1 MAKLNRACGIC
12 KTKYS
17 YCPTCAADAH
27 KPTWMAVFCSEN
39 CREIYNVLDDCRY
52 RSLSKKEAYER
63 LSVVDLSCTD
73 KLPGYFK
80 ETLDEILEEGK
91 EKVNVE
97 EVISEEIITT
107 PVVIEEAFE
116 EKNIVIKEQ
125 SVEEIAIKDEVIE
138 EIKKPRPKKKAKFVE

>member
-1 MAKLNRACGIC
+1 MAKLNRTCGIC

-80 ETLDEILEEGK
+80 ETLDEILEE

-107 PVVIEEAFE
+107 PLVIEEAFE

>member
-1 MAKLNRACGIC
+1 MAKLNRTCGIC

-80 ETLDEILEEGK
+80 ETLDEILEE

>member
-1 MAKLNRACGIC
+1 MANNRVCGIC
-12 KTKYS
+12 KKSYK
-17 YCPTCAADAH
+17 YCPSCAADAH
-27 KPTWMAVFCSEN
+27 RPTWMAVFCSEN

-63 LSVVDLSCTD
+63 LSVVDLSYTD

-91 EKVNVE
+91 EKISVE
-97 EVISEEIITT
+97 EVILEEIITT
-107 PVVIEEAFE
+107 PVIVEETFE

-125 SVEEIAIKDEVIE
+125 SVEEIETKDEVIE